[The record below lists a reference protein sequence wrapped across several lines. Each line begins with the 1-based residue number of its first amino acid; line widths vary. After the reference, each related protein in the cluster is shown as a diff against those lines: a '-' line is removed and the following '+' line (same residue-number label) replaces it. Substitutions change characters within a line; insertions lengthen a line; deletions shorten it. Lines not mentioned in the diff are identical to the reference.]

1 MLLKTEGESV
11 ALAHRIQESAGHRCD
26 FRSNAVTRQQDDAM
40 LTHGISEMQVQPA
53 RLLRRL
59 GLGLQGADLLLQFPQ
74 LFVQIGKFGERC

>member
-1 MLLKTEGESV
+1 M

-26 FRSNAVTRQQDDAM
+26 FWSDAVTRQQDDAM

-59 GLGLQGADLLLQFPQ
+59 GLVLQGADLLLQFAQ